1 MAKTSASTKG
11 RGMPPRVAA
20 FVREYA
26 KSGNATKAAIAA
38 GYSTRTSYAQGCRLL
53 KNAEVREALASLA
66 AKVESVAIADATER
80 RQFWSRVMRGEVD
93 GFDSKDRLK
102 ASELLG
108 KTAGDFLDR
117 IEHSGKVEGS
127 LIVYMP
133 DNGRG

>member
-1 MAKTSASTKG
+1 
-11 RGMPPRVAA
+11 MPPRVAA

-66 AKVESVAIADATER
+66 AKVEAADIADITWLRRHWTAIAK
-80 RQFWSRVMRGEVD
+80 GEVQGPD
-93 GFDSKDRLK
+93 WKDRIK
-102 ASELLG
+102 CSELLG
-108 KTAGDFLDR
+108 KSLGAFLDR